1 MTDRL
6 LRRRD
11 VEAIT
16 AMSCSAIYVWMNAGK
31 FPKPVVLGTRKVA
44 WRESDIAAWL
54 EARAEKAI

>member
-11 VEAIT
+11 VEALT
-16 AMSCSAIYVWMNAGK
+16 AMSCSAIYAWMAAGT
-31 FPKPVVLGTRKVA
+31 FPKPVALGSKKVA

-54 EARAEKAI
+54 EARTEKAA

>member
-6 LRRRD
+6 LRRSE
-11 VEAIT
+11 VEHLT
-16 AMSCSAIYVWMNAGK
+16 AMSCSAIYVWMSAGK

-54 EARAEKAI
+54 EARAKKAA